1 MMDELMLCF
10 ENAQLYWDWLE
21 ENHNSTDALWIK
33 FAKVK
38 SGIPSI
44 TYSEALEVS
53 LCFGWIDGIKKSFD
67 SQYFIQRF
75 TPRRKNSLWSAIN
88 REKAERLISE
98 GIMKLAGLEAIEK
111 AKKNGM
117 WEKAYSSQSII
128 VMPQDFLE
136 QLNENPLAQA
146 FFETLDSRNRYATL
160 HRLETTK
167 NPEVRK
173 QKMNTFIEKFNRN
186 QKLIP

>member
-98 GIMKLAGLEAIEK
+98 GIMKLAGLEAIE
-111 AKKNGM
+111 
-117 WEKAYSSQSII
+117 
-128 VMPQDFLE
+128 
-136 QLNENPLAQA
+136 NPLAQA